1 MATTKIGTP
10 ELFDFSATNTALK
23 LPTGTT
29 LERPTSPSAGQWR
42 FNTDEKYVEFWDGGA
57 WRQID
62 TEAPANPDD
71 FPSQNFNVNT
81 YFGNGASQTI
91 DAKFNE
97 AANFDGSSSLIA
109 LPESSVISQQNNFT
123 LSFWVKPNG
132 FVAFGTVLTLFSD
145 YRNYVDIRT
154 SGILTFNATGSSV
167 DTPSSSITDGVWQ
180 HIAITKSSTAG
191 TVIYVNG
198 TAVVTDA
205 SDTGNASDFTSNSYP
220 NTVGAYKLTGSA
232 SDFFPGSIDQVR
244 IFNTVLPATGT
255 ASIATLYAETT
266 TTAATLDFPVGAGCV
281 AAYQLDGDASDV
293 GGTYGGVTT
302 DIGYTGLKFQ
312 PDFIWIKSR
321 NAPADHTLTDSVRGV
336 QELLSSNTTALEA
349 NQSPNGMTNF
359 GANSFSVTDNSGG
372 GSGVNGAAGG
382 ANSGT
387 PPGYVAWCFKAGGAP
402 TATNS
407 AGAGNVPT
415 AGSVKI
421 DGADLTTALAGN
433 IAANKISA
441 NTKTATSIVTYT
453 GNNTQNATVPHG
465 LGIEPKL
472 VLIKRIDVANAWW
485 APLPILGSNKFC
497 ELNTNA
503 SATTDVQYEY
513 TQTTDVFKFTSSS
526 QSAQYNASGGEYV
539 MYSFGDIPGY
549 QRVGSYTGDGNASGN
564 YIYTTSDG
572 TATGTDGFEPA
583 FLLLKNTDTG
593 GTSWLMYDNKR
604 TPTNPIQTA
613 LIANTNS
620 ANVTSSS
627 FKINFFTNGFE
638 VTGTGSDIN
647 GSGDTFIYLAIAAD
661 KDTSVPTAANS
672 FSPTL
677 YTGTSA
683 AQNIAT
689 PFAPDFTWIKSTTIA
704 SSHGLY
710 DTIRGGAKWI
720 TSNGTNS
727 TQDTPTA
734 LQKFNPN
741 GFTLGDDSGAWGVNA
756 SGATYI
762 SWNWKA
768 GGLPTI
774 NNDGST
780 TSIVSVNQAAGF
792 SIVRYRGNSAG
803 NQTVGHGLGTGNI
816 PKLILFKKFTGTSDW
831 PVYSSALTDAS
842 YNLYL
847 NKADAQV
854 QNNNPF
860 NGTAPTDT
868 VFTVE
873 QNAGNVNDNGQDII
887 AYCFADVT
895 SYQQIGSYPGNTVT
909 NPSITTGFSPS
920 FVVIK
925 ELNGTNPWVVI
936 DSARAPSNPASC
948 RLRLNAQDTQYCA
961 ATEAINR
968 SGTGFE
974 VASNWDGM
982 NGNGK
987 TYLYWAVK

>member
-1 MATTKIGTP
+1 MAITKIGTP
-10 ELFDFSATNTALK
+10 ELFDFSATNTALQ
-23 LPTGTT
+23 LPTGDTAS
-29 LERPTSPSAGQWR
+29 RPAAPSAGEWR
-42 FNTDEKYVEFWDGGA
+42 FNTDEKYVEYWDGDA

-62 TEAPANPDD
+62 TEALPNPDD
-71 FPSQNFNVNT
+71 FPSQNFNPST
-81 YFGNGASQTI
+81 YFGTDVSHKI

-97 AANFDGSSSLIA
+97 AANFNGASSGSQIFIADADVFSPANNDLSFSVWINTKSTNVGYIACKQNDGVPAYEWQFYMNTNGTVNISVFTSTGSTISTATSTATVNDGNWHNVAFVIDTNTSITVYVDKAGVTSSSWSGTMTNTATDVGLGYGGENMPGNRLEGA
-109 LPESSVISQQNNFT
+109 L
-123 LSFWVKPNG
+123 
-132 FVAFGTVLTLFSD
+132 
-145 YRNYVDIRT
+145 
-154 SGILTFNATGSSV
+154 
-167 DTPSSSITDGVWQ
+167 
-180 HIAITKSSTAG
+180 
-191 TVIYVNG
+191 
-198 TAVVTDA
+198 
-205 SDTGNASDFTSNSYP
+205 
-220 NTVGAYKLTGSA
+220 
-232 SDFFPGSIDQVR
+232 DQAR
-244 IFNTVLPATGT
+244 FFNTALTST
-255 ASIATLYAETT
+255 QIDSLYDSETT
-266 TTAATLDFPVGAGCV
+266 TTAATLDFPSGAGCF
-281 AAYQLDGDASDV
+281 AAYPLDGDASDLS
-293 GGTYGGVTT
+293 GTYGGFTT
-302 DIGYTGLKFQ
+302 EVGYTGLLFQ
-312 PDFIWIKSR
+312 PDFVWIKRTNSTESH
-321 NAPADHTLTDSVRGV
+321 ALYDSARGINK
-336 QELLSSNTTALEA
+336 QLSSDTSDAEATNTAPFEGFT
-349 NQSPNGMTNF
+349 SFDTNGFT
-359 GANSFSVTDNSGG
+359 VDN
-372 GSGVNGAAGG
+372 NGATNRDP
-382 ANSGT
+382 NS
-387 PPGYVAWCFKAGGAP
+387 YVSWAFRGGGAP
-402 TATNS
+402 TTDNV
-407 AGAGNVPT
+407 AGVGNVPT
-415 AGSVKI
+415 SGSVKV
-421 DGADLTTALAGN
+421 DDADSTAALTGTIVAK
-433 IAANKISA
+433 KISA
-441 NTKTATSIVTYT
+441 NTNSAFSIVQYDGTGTAGTIDHLLGVVPNLVIVKRTDDAGNWIVGSTEVDSNSWTKILQLDLADAEAGYT
-453 GNNTQNATVPHG
+453 GFNDTPPTTSVFSLGDKNPVNNSSGNYIAYCF
-465 LGIEPKL
+465 
-472 VLIKRIDVANAWW
+472 ANK
-485 APLPILGSNKFC
+485 N
-497 ELNTNA
+497 
-503 SATTDVQYEY
+503 
-513 TQTTDVFKFTSSS
+513 
-526 QSAQYNASGGEYV
+526 
-539 MYSFGDIPGY
+539 GY
-549 QRVGSYTGDGNASGN
+549 QRVGSYTGDGNTSGN

-572 TATGTDGFEPA
+572 TASGTDGFEPA
-583 FLLLKNTDTG
+583 FLLLKNTNTG
-593 GTSWLMYDNKR
+593 GTSWLLYDNKR

-613 LIANTNS
+613 LIANS
-620 ANVTSSS
+620 SGADVTTSS

-638 VTGTGSDIN
+638 VTGNGSDIN

-661 KDTSVPTAANS
+661 KDSSVPTQANS

-677 YTGTSA
+677 YTGNATA
-683 AQNIAT
+683 RNIST
-689 PFAPDFTWIKSTTIA
+689 PFAPDFTWIKSTTVA

-741 GFTLGDDSGAWGVNA
+741 GFSLGDDSGAWGVNA

-792 SIVRYRGNSAG
+792 SIVRYRGNSAA

-895 SYQQIGSYPGNTVT
+895 SYQQIGSYAGNTVT

-925 ELNGTNPWVVI
+925 ELNGSNPWVCI
-936 DSARAPSNPASC
+936 DSARAPTNPASC
-948 RLRLNAQDTQYCA
+948 RLRLNATDTEYCA

-987 TYLYWAVK
+987 TYLYWAIK

>member
-1 MATTKIGTP
+1 
-10 ELFDFSATNTALK
+10 
-23 LPTGTT
+23 
-29 LERPTSPSAGQWR
+29 
-42 FNTDEKYVEFWDGGA
+42 
-57 WRQID
+57 
-62 TEAPANPDD
+62 
-71 FPSQNFNVNT
+71 
-81 YFGNGASQTI
+81 
-91 DAKFNE
+91 
-97 AANFDGSSSLIA
+97 
-109 LPESSVISQQNNFT
+109 
-123 LSFWVKPNG
+123 
-132 FVAFGTVLTLFSD
+132 
-145 YRNYVDIRT
+145 
-154 SGILTFNATGSSV
+154 
-167 DTPSSSITDGVWQ
+167 
-180 HIAITKSSTAG
+180 
-191 TVIYVNG
+191 
-198 TAVVTDA
+198 
-205 SDTGNASDFTSNSYP
+205 
-220 NTVGAYKLTGSA
+220 
-232 SDFFPGSIDQVR
+232 
-244 IFNTVLPATGT
+244 
-255 ASIATLYAETT
+255 
-266 TTAATLDFPVGAGCV
+266 
-281 AAYQLDGDASDV
+281 
-293 GGTYGGVTT
+293 
-302 DIGYTGLKFQ
+302 
-312 PDFIWIKSR
+312 
-321 NAPADHTLTDSVRGV
+321 
-336 QELLSSNTTALEA
+336 
-349 NQSPNGMTNF
+349 
-359 GANSFSVTDNSGG
+359 
-372 GSGVNGAAGG
+372 
-382 ANSGT
+382 
-387 PPGYVAWCFKAGGAP
+387 
-402 TATNS
+402 
-407 AGAGNVPT
+407 
-415 AGSVKI
+415 
-421 DGADLTTALAGN
+421 LTTALAGN

-792 SIVRYRGNSAG
+792 SIVRYRGNSA
-803 NQTVGHGLGTGNI
+803 
-816 PKLILFKKFTGTSDW
+816 
-831 PVYSSALTDAS
+831 
-842 YNLYL
+842 
-847 NKADAQV
+847 
-854 QNNNPF
+854 
-860 NGTAPTDT
+860 
-868 VFTVE
+868 
-873 QNAGNVNDNGQDII
+873 
-887 AYCFADVT
+887 
-895 SYQQIGSYPGNTVT
+895 
-909 NPSITTGFSPS
+909 
-920 FVVIK
+920 
-925 ELNGTNPWVVI
+925 
-936 DSARAPSNPASC
+936 
-948 RLRLNAQDTQYCA
+948 
-961 ATEAINR
+961 
-968 SGTGFE
+968 
-974 VASNWDGM
+974 
-982 NGNGK
+982 
-987 TYLYWAVK
+987 